1 VLRIY
6 SLLATAQFG
15 GFPPAF
21 EFFNYFL
28 HGPSSR

>member
-1 VLRIY
+1 VLRDN
-6 SLLATAQFG
+6 SFLATAQFG
-15 GFPPAF
+15 GFPPTF